1 MSHWE
6 VQTMIKSQSETTQ
19 NIDLSQDKDF
29 LTSLLT
35 WKNGRLLNILN
46 SIVNLNPVMEFVQ
59 EETTSIRKW
68 KSSIQKK
75 ESSNATQIST
85 FNFKNVSE
93 ASETTKNH
101 ADEEVKIGVG
111 TPIERKMVDLHKRI
125 LCENSGKEPSETKG
139 RKRIRRQ
146 RMDVV
151 FKTVLRA
158 IRRYY
163 TKMYKVIYPQTR
175 RLTQRPTIMTQV
187 GIMKSFV
194 GEVFQLKSPKDDL
207 VYFVMGLINNKLFES
222 CARGGYVTPKLWKD
236 VKEMF
241 ECTYNFKM
249 GVFKKVVSH
258 GAVKNMLA
266 NMLNSGL
273 DSIISSEKAM
283 SKNPILYKEAF
294 EKFFKITL

>member
-1 MSHWE
+1 
-6 VQTMIKSQSETTQ
+6 
-19 NIDLSQDKDF
+19 
-29 LTSLLT
+29 
-35 WKNGRLLNILN
+35 
-46 SIVNLNPVMEFVQ
+46 
-59 EETTSIRKW
+59 
-68 KSSIQKK
+68 
-75 ESSNATQIST
+75 
-85 FNFKNVSE
+85 
-93 ASETTKNH
+93 
-101 ADEEVKIGVG
+101 
-111 TPIERKMVDLHKRI
+111 MVDLHKRI

-222 CARGGYVTPKLWKD
+222 CARGGYVTPKL
-236 VKEMF
+236 
-241 ECTYNFKM
+241 
-249 GVFKKVVSH
+249 
-258 GAVKNMLA
+258 
-266 NMLNSGL
+266 
-273 DSIISSEKAM
+273 
-283 SKNPILYKEAF
+283 
-294 EKFFKITL
+294 